1 MRVHTTTPARAV
13 VAHQTTVLL
22 VMSSNPTW
30 SRVSFFSMSCLVVVN
45 SFQSCEL
52 KISAST
58 NKALSTTNAQRPLL
72 GRILL
77 HDFASEWLQM
87 QMKTW
92 RPFKIQRH
100 LLPFQQQKWN
110 ISILFLHLFFEFD
123 FEAAL
128 SRKISSCYRNL
139 IKRRIRKKWKT
150 SDSAKTCPEL
160 KTASAKISSDQNLS
174 GGRFFDLIFCKHS
187 LENYFEI
194 FYVLF
199 YLNFPLST
207 STS

>member
-1 MRVHTTTPARAV
+1 MSWRSQQQ
-13 VAHQTTVLL
+13 QTKHLQQQMLKELCLEELCCMILPQNGFKCKWRLDVRLKSNATFFH
-22 VMSSNPTW
+22 SSNKK
-30 SRVSFFSMSCLVVVN
+30 L
-45 SFQSCEL
+45 
-52 KISAST
+52 
-58 NKALSTTNAQRPLL
+58 
-72 GRILL
+72 
-77 HDFASEWLQM
+77 
-87 QMKTW
+87 
-92 RPFKIQRH
+92 
-100 LLPFQQQKWN
+100 N
-110 ISILFLHLFFEFD
+110 ISIFFLHLFFEFY

-128 SRKISSCYRNL
+128 SRKTWSCYRNL
-139 IKRRIRKKWKT
+139 IKRRIRKKNWKT